1 MLAGVDIGAFL
12 REQREIKGLTQRVFA
27 ERAGVTRTTLAH
39 YEAGRRTPSFAVIEA
54 LLGGIGLQL
63 CCTAEPLWADVDRE
77 IAALRQAN
85 LEERID
91 KVPVWLEWWHERLA
105 GLPYAMDGP
114 LAALVQGAPVPARWL
129 DLAVPRS
136 ALDGLAAV
144 LTGTTNLQ
152 RWSENWNDWGY
163 NDTDP
168 REPGPLR
175 WRCAF
180 GELRVRLFDE
190 PVRSI
195 VVTMRDEQWPVR
207 PLSDVESDDPW
218 VTRVLA
224 RMRAGLPSAA

>member
-1 MLAGVDIGAFL
+1 MDIGAFL
-12 REQREIKGLTQRVFA
+12 RRQRELKQLSQREFA
-27 ERAGVTRTTLAH
+27 ERAGVSPGMVSQ
-39 YEAGRRTPSFAVIEA
+39 YETGRRIPRFETVEQ

-77 IAALRQAN
+77 IAALRDAD
-85 LEERID
+85 LPDRIER
-91 KVPVWLEWWHERLA
+91 VPVFLDWWHERLA
-105 GLPYAMDGP
+105 GLPHAMDGP

-136 ALDGLAAV
+136 ALDQLAAA
-144 LTGTTNLQ
+144 LTGIMNLQ

-163 NDTDP
+163 NDRDP

-175 WRCAF
+175 WRCAY
-180 GELRVRLFDE
+180 GELRVRLFDNA
-190 PVRSI
+190 VNSI
-195 VVTMRDEQWPVR
+195 DLTLQGDVWPVR

>member
-1 MLAGVDIGAFL
+1 
-12 REQREIKGLTQRVFA
+12 
-27 ERAGVTRTTLAH
+27 
-39 YEAGRRTPSFAVIEA
+39 VIEA

-163 NDTDP
+163 RASP
-168 REPGPLR
+168 VHCVG
-175 WRCAF
+175 A
-180 GELRVRLFDE
+180 
-190 PVRSI
+190 VRSANCGFGCSMSRC
-195 VVTMRDEQWPVR
+195 VRSSSRCGTSSGRFGHCPMWRVTIR
-207 PLSDVESDDPW
+207 
-218 VTRVLA
+218 
-224 RMRAGLPSAA
+224 G